1 MVIVDE
7 MMVDFKGRQKLK
19 RVQIDDKTQ
28 KCEYAGCSCH
38 TSFICSKYQVVF
50 CIVESKCFLKF
61 HRLRR

>member
-38 TSFICSKYQVVF
+38 TSFIC
-50 CIVESKCFLKF
+50 
-61 HRLRR
+61 